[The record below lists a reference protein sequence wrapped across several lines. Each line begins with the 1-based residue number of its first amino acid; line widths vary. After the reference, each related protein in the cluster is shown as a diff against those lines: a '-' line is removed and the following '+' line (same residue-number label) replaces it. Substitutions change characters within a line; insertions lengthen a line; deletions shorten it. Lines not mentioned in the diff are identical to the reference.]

1 MEKKFS
7 VLIYEK
13 EINLNSILKEQ
24 FLQLED
30 YETTL
35 INDQIKLFEV
45 INKEKFDVCI
55 LNSNYLKNDLLK
67 FLEIYQGNSNNKN
80 IIIYY
85 DKDEKLLIERTNQL
99 FLLQKPFKLINL
111 IEYVNNLKKIKYND
125 RSIKYLTKN
134 IEFVP
139 IKKIIS
145 NLITQHKEHLT
156 EKETNLLNYLYK
168 RKNVKLSKVDLLANI
183 WGVKEDIN
191 THTLETHIYRLKQKL
206 HKLDPDLS
214 FSLVN
219 QNGLYCLKDNV

>member
-67 FLEIYQGNSNNKN
+67 FLEIYQSNSNNKN